1 MEENSYR
8 KNILTKLKRRNARE
22 SKPFE
27 ALFEAQGKI
36 FEQNLQLKSE
46 NSTLSFV
53 NEKLKEENV
62 ILKAKIDSTSESTN
76 IQSSESFLEQQ
87 RKLFS
92 LQEELTE
99 LHRRKG
105 RNGNWIIFL
114 ILGRGI
120 NKKV

>member
-62 ILKAKIDSTSESTN
+62 ILKAKIGSTSESTN

-105 RNGNWIIFL
+105 RNGNGI
-114 ILGRGI
+114 RGI